1 MKQSQSVKRDKP
13 TKQRQSVKRDKPMEQ
28 SRRLKRGR
36 LAPFIVLATLLL
48 CSLWNARA
56 ITTRS
61 RRLLEQLD
69 SAERYAHAQQWTEA
83 ARVMESGYQDWR
95 NCRTYLHIVS
105 RHDAS
110 NGGDALYRRCVL
122 FARAGDEV
130 SFLTELETLRE
141 QLRTLT
147 EMEQFSID
155 NIL

>member
-1 MKQSQSVKRDKP
+1 MA
-13 TKQRQSVKRDKPMEQ
+13 
-28 SRRLKRGR
+28 GH
-36 LAPFIVLATLLL
+36 LL

-69 SAERYAHAQQWTEA
+69 SAERYAYAQQWTEA
-83 ARVMESGYQDWR
+83 ARTMESGYQDWR
-95 NCRTYLHIVS
+95 GRRTYLHIVA

-110 NGGDALYRRCVL
+110 NGADALYRRCVL

-130 SFLTELETLRE
+130 SFLTELENLRE

-147 EMEQFSID
+147 EMEQFSVG

>member
-1 MKQSQSVKRDKP
+1 MKQGGKNQPMKR
-13 TKQRQSVKRDKPMEQ
+13 R
-28 SRRLKRGR
+28 RRLKRGY
-36 LAPFIVLATLLL
+36 LAPFVVLAALLL

-69 SAERYAHAQQWTEA
+69 GAERYAYAQEWTLAAHA
-83 ARVMESGYQDWR
+83 MESGYQDWR
-95 NCRTYLHIVS
+95 DCRTYLHIVA

-110 NGGDALYRRCVL
+110 NGADALYQRCIL

-130 SFLTELETLRE
+130 SFLTELEILRE
-141 QLRTLT
+141 QLLTLT
-147 EMEQFSID
+147 EMEQFSVG